1 MGKNVTML
9 GYMGFIGGQNPGKAN
24 DRRRWQSRGRRS
36 LRAPEEI
43 DDRVNEAMLVL
54 MLIRLAV
61 NRLLRLRDGGNV
73 DRDWRMRFSSN
84 ALAVNVAERQ
94 DEM

>member
-1 MGKNVTML
+1 
-9 GYMGFIGGQNPGKAN
+9 
-24 DRRRWQSRGRRS
+24 
-36 LRAPEEI
+36 
-43 DDRVNEAMLVL
+43 
-54 MLIRLAV
+54 MLIQLAV

>member
-1 MGKNVTML
+1 MGKNVTTL
-9 GYMGFIGGQNPGKAN
+9 GNMGFIGGQNPGKAN

-61 NRLLRLRDGGNV
+61 NRLVRLRDGRNV
-73 DRDWRMRFSSN
+73 DHDRRMRFSSN
-84 ALAVNVAERQ
+84 VLAVNVAERQ